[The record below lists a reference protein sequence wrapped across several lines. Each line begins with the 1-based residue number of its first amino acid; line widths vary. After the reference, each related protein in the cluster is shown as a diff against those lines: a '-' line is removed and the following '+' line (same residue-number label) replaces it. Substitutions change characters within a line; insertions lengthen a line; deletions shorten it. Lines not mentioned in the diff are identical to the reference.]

1 MRFWGVCIFM
11 CFYLLSEQLSLSLPQ
26 SVTTSVLWTKGEE
39 ILDVKDAS
47 LYLSDENIRLEKT
60 QEKNLVSK
68 DGNVPSINDDDIVLN
83 LEKHVTAP
91 SRGGQWGSFFRAFI
105 IVVAS
110 MVGLLFVSSVLR
122 KNHLKSAGGLLE
134 VLDVLHLDSRHEIIS
149 LRWGERIVLIAKS
162 GDGFILLSELS
173 DEEDVCRYLKKH
185 DFLNAQGSSRKIDLS
200 KHFLS
205 MIREKFNR

>member
-47 LYLSDENIRLEKT
+47 LS
-60 QEKNLVSK
+60 
-68 DGNVPSINDDDIVLN
+68 DDDIVLN
-83 LEKHVTAP
+83 LENHVTAP
-91 SRGGQWGSFFRAFI
+91 SRGQWGSFFRAFI

>member
-1 MRFWGVCIFM
+1 
-11 CFYLLSEQLSLSLPQ
+11 
-26 SVTTSVLWTKGEE
+26 
-39 ILDVKDAS
+39 
-47 LYLSDENIRLEKT
+47 
-60 QEKNLVSK
+60 
-68 DGNVPSINDDDIVLN
+68 
-83 LEKHVTAP
+83 
-91 SRGGQWGSFFRAFI
+91 
-105 IVVAS
+105 